1 MTERKDRLALADP
14 GSSQCEARIEEYGR
28 NNSTER
34 GDARER
40 DCTYPERAFDGAAI
54 DHELK
59 RQVQPLDVVS
69 TRKWHGGTV
78 AGYGRRCVQR

>member
-1 MTERKDRLALADP
+1 MRLELKNTDEITRQNEAMPESEITPIAEQAL
-14 GSSQCEARIEEYGR
+14 
-28 NNSTER
+28 
-34 GDARER
+34 
-40 DCTYPERAFDGAAI
+40 DGAAI